1 MGYRGSNRQR
11 ALAAIGLLCL
21 SCTSATAASPAYV
34 GQGFSPAFIAR
45 PAASSPSNA
54 QQATP
59 TAQPAQTKPQA
70 KPAVKPKSGRAPAS
84 GPAAFDAVVAEATNA
99 RTSGRLDEAL
109 ALYGKAMKLNPS
121 WTEGHWYVGTTSY
134 ELDRYA
140 PARDAFRRV
149 TQLSPENGAAWT
161 FLGLCDFQLK
171 NYEDALGSLL
181 KGRAAGVGANK
192 ELVGVARYHTALLL
206 TRIENYEQA
215 LQTLWEFAREGDD
228 GPRIIEA
235 MGIATLRMPLLPA
248 DVPGSKRD
256 QIMLAGRAS
265 YYTAARFNA
274 AAQKAYEEL
283 VSRYPDTPNMHYA
296 YGVFLT
302 AEQPDAAIEQYKAE
316 LQISPRHPWAKMQL
330 AFEYI
335 KRGEYEAARP
345 YAEQAVAEAPNMFVA
360 RRALGQV
367 LLETGDVAG
376 AVREYEIGVQLAPQ
390 SPAMR
395 FALARAYRKAGRVAD
410 AQREQVEFTRLER
423 LVRAER
429 SGEQSVGGMEMEP
442 ASDSGPPQP
451 Q

>member
-1 MGYRGSNRQR
+1 MAYRQPTGGR
-11 ALAAIGLLCL
+11 ALVAGVAFLCVWCA
-21 SCTSATAASPAYV
+21 STAESARWQTPT
-34 GQGFSPAFIAR
+34 
-45 PAASSPSNA
+45 
-54 QQATP
+54 ATP
-59 TAQPAQTKPQA
+59 AQPAQSKPQP
-70 KPAVKPKSGRAPAS
+70 KPPTKPKSGHVQPS
-84 GPAAFDAVVAEATNA
+84 GSAAFDALVAEAANA
-99 RTSGRLDEAL
+99 RTSGRLEEAL
-109 ALYGKAMKLNPS
+109 ALYEKALKLNPS
-121 WTEGHWYVGTTSY
+121 WTEGHWYVGTSNY
-134 ELDRYA
+134 ELDRYG

-149 TQLSPENGAAWT
+149 TQLSSENGAAWT

-171 NYEDALGSLL
+171 NYEDSLESLL
-181 KGRAAGVGANK
+181 RGRSAGVGANK

-265 YYTAARFNA
+265 YYTAARFNS
-274 AAQKAYEEL
+274 AAQKAYEQL
-283 VSRYPDTPNMHYA
+283 VSRYPDTPNVHYA

-302 AEQPDAAIEQYKAE
+302 AEQPDAAIEQYKEE
-316 LQISPRHPWAKMQL
+316 LKISPRHPWAKMQL

-335 KRGEYEAARP
+335 KRADYEAARP
-345 YAEQAVAEAPNMFVA
+345 YAEQAVEEAPNVFVA

-367 LLETGDVAG
+367 LLETGDVEG

-395 FALARAYRKAGRVAD
+395 FALARAYRKAGRLAD
-410 AQREQVEFTRLER
+410 AQREQLEFTRLDR

-442 ASDSGPPQP
+442 GNDSAPPQP